1 MIGDLLVFGRGE
13 GTVQLVG
20 EVVAWWII
28 LSHEGDV
35 ERCGEV
41 GQGIK
46 HVDAVL
52 YLSRED
58 EVAHDNAAVGYAVI
72 VGGEGGAFLIVHLA
86 EGGKSHGG
94 IVGGVAVAQCQ
105 LRVGIFKIGQIDVDI
120 GGEVAKGFD
129 AVVATGVV
137 DCGREEIAS
146 VQFLDDGRDAVS
158 VVGGADKANYVLGG
172 GKNLGDAVDDG
183 LDAFVGRIGSEGG
196 ATNVTILA
204 IDALKVAMG
213 EENIADAALAADGRF
228 FAVVN
233 TDSGSLGLGR
243 GVAEAK

>member
-20 EVVAWWII
+20 EVVAWRKI
-28 LSHEGDV
+28 LSHESNM

-86 EGGKSHGG
+86 EGGKCHRG
-94 IVGGVAVAQCQ
+94 IVGGVAVAQSQ
-105 LRVGIFKIGQIDVDI
+105 LRVGIFKIGQVDVDI

-137 DCGREEIAS
+137 DCGREKVAA
-146 VQFLDDGRDAVS
+146 VQFLDDGRDAVG

-196 ATNVTILA
+196 ATDVTILA
-204 IDALKVAMG
+204 IDALQVAMR
-213 EENIADAALAADGRF
+213 EEYIADAALAADGRF

-233 TDSGSLGLGR
+233 TDSGSLRLGR